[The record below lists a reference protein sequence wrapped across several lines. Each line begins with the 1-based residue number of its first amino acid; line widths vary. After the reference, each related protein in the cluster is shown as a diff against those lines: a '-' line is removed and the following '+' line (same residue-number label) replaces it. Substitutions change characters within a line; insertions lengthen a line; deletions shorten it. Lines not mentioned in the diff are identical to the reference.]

1 MTRCVYYRAYFHYAC
16 VLDLHLCVLSKINS
30 VCVRIAICI
39 DVLQLLRVQICDRY
53 QVVVLQLGFEA
64 ASLPQDPSGLGGID
78 LSMGRFFEPGGLAD
92 RAIGPEG
99 QLALLADRVNVVD
112 WHIYTYMCLNEV

>member
-1 MTRCVYYRAYFHYAC
+1 MRQVC
-16 VLDLHLCVLSKINS
+16 VLHRHGIASCMMCCRSGWVRLVSVQLSS
-30 VCVRIAICI
+30 S
-39 DVLQLLRVQICDRY
+39 L
-53 QVVVLQLGFEA
+53 

>member
-53 QVVVLQLGFEA
+53 QVVVLQLGLDGFGSVCSA

-78 LSMGRFFEPGGLAD
+78 LSMGWFFEPGGLA
-92 RAIGPEG
+92 APLTGPEG
-99 QLALLADRVNVVD
+99 RQLACRSGQRS
-112 WHIYTYMCLNEV
+112 